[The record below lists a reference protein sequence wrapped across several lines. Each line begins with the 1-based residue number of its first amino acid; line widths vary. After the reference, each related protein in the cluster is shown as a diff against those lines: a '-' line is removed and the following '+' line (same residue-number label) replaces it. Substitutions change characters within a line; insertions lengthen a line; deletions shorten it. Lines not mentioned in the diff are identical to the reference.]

1 MESDEPSTAAS
12 PRPPLLAPP
21 LLAPPLL
28 TMFRG
33 ATGAVL
39 ILLCLMYFIEYID
52 RVNLSVAGP
61 LIKREM
67 GLSNIGLGLAFSS
80 FGYCYAATQL
90 LGGYLGDRIGAR
102 LALTILGLVWAFGT
116 VATGLAGGLLMLIGA
131 RFLVGLGEAGTL
143 PCAAR
148 VITGWVAAERR
159 GAAQGFAHAA
169 ARLGAS
175 VTPLLMV
182 MLMAW
187 QGWRAAF
194 YLLGALSLVWVAAWA
209 LYFRDDPK
217 SHRFVTARELA
228 RLPPYQPAVRA
239 AAAVPWRPVVRRM
252 LPTTIV
258 FFCHAWTLWL
268 YLTWLPSFF
277 HAAYHL
283 DIKQSAIFTP
293 LAEAP
298 DAPDR
303 RSSHAR
309 THAGAHAHE
318 MGQNVGTNTV
328 PRPPESLKPPRRS
341 PRADGRGDLARRRS
355 RRRDARARRAARA
368 RRFRDHRSRNTA
380 PCPARFPAQTRR
392 NCPNRRSAV
401 RECFP
406 RILSL
411 AEPRRRPDG
420 RRHRRARDRRALRMS
435 SWRPLSPE
443 PARGATIEAP
453 RGRRCDVRH
462 TGSRSTLTVRS

>member
-1 MESDEPSTAAS
+1 MESEDQGTEAS
-12 PRPPLLAPP
+12 RRPPLLA
-21 LLAPPLL
+21 
-28 TMFRG
+28 MFRG

-67 GLSNIGLGLAFSS
+67 GLSNIGLGLAFSA

-116 VATGLAGGLLMLIGA
+116 VTTGLAGGLLMLIGA

-182 MLMAW
+182 MLMSW

-194 YLLGALSLVWVAAWA
+194 YLLGAASLVWVAAWA

-217 SHRFVTARELA
+217 RHRFVTARELA
-228 RLPPYQPAVRA
+228 RLPPYQPAIA
-239 AAAVPWRPVVRRM
+239 GAAAVPWGPVVRRM

-283 DIKQSAIFTP
+283 DIKQSAIFTSIAFFGGMLGDVAGGVLTDLIFRRTGRLAKARRDVVIGAFSGSLLCLAVVMLEP
-293 LAEAP
+293 GPAVIAASLALSLFFLEMAEAPIWAVPSDVAPRYAATAGGILSTAAGLAAIVSPLAFGVVSQLSGSDVLPFLLSILLLAAGIVVSFRIRADVALAEAP
-298 DAPDR
+298 DA
-303 RSSHAR
+303 
-309 THAGAHAHE
+309 G
-318 MGQNVGTNTV
+318 
-328 PRPPESLKPPRRS
+328 PR
-341 PRADGRGDLARRRS
+341 
-355 RRRDARARRAARA
+355 
-368 RRFRDHRSRNTA
+368 
-380 PCPARFPAQTRR
+380 
-392 NCPNRRSAV
+392 
-401 RECFP
+401 
-406 RILSL
+406 
-411 AEPRRRPDG
+411 
-420 RRHRRARDRRALRMS
+420 
-435 SWRPLSPE
+435 
-443 PARGATIEAP
+443 
-453 RGRRCDVRH
+453 
-462 TGSRSTLTVRS
+462 

>member
-1 MESDEPSTAAS
+1 MESEDQGTAAS
-12 PRPPLLAPP
+12 RRPPLS
-21 LLAPPLL
+21 

-39 ILLCLMYFIEYID
+39 VLLCLMYFIEYID

-67 GLSNIGLGLAFSS
+67 GLSNIGLGLAFSA

-182 MLMAW
+182 MLMSW

-194 YLLGALSLVWVAAWA
+194 YLLGAASLVWVAAWA
-209 LYFRDDPK
+209 VYFRDDPK

-228 RLPPYQPAVRA
+228 RLPPYQPAVA
-239 AAAVPWRPVVRRM
+239 GAAAVPWGPVVRRM

-268 YLTWLPSFF
+268 YLTWLPTFF

-283 DIKQSAIFTP
+283 DIKQSAIFTSIAFFGGMIGDVAGGVLTDLIFRRTGSLAKARRDVVIGAFSGSLLCLAVVMLERGP
-293 LAEAP
+293 AVIAASLAFSLFFLEMAEAP
-298 DAPDR
+298 IWAVPSDVAPR
-303 RSSHAR
+303 YAA
-309 THAGAHAHE
+309 TAGGILSTAA
-318 MGQNVGTNTV
+318 GLAAIV
-328 PRPPESLKPPRRS
+328 S
-341 PRADGRGDLARRRS
+341 PLAFGVVSQLSGSYVLPFLLSILLLAAGIIVSFWIRADVALAES
-355 RRRDARARRAARA
+355 PDAR
-368 RRFRDHRSRNTA
+368 
-380 PCPARFPAQTRR
+380 
-392 NCPNRRSAV
+392 
-401 RECFP
+401 P
-406 RILSL
+406 R
-411 AEPRRRPDG
+411 
-420 RRHRRARDRRALRMS
+420 
-435 SWRPLSPE
+435 
-443 PARGATIEAP
+443 
-453 RGRRCDVRH
+453 
-462 TGSRSTLTVRS
+462 